1 MVIDELTVRTFST
14 VILFPLSSHTTLN
27 VRLNILWNTSQTFPE
42 LKFILKPFSTREGMI
57 RLAFVYTT
65 HIILLAL
72 DTNICGIFEGKRSDS
87 KHQSLLRK

>member
-1 MVIDELTVRTFST
+1 MTVRTFST
-14 VILFPLSSHTTLN
+14 VILFSLSSHTTPN
-27 VRLNILWNTSQTFPE
+27 VRLPYYSIFCRVLAQKFPK

-65 HIILLAL
+65 HIISLTL

-87 KHQSLLRK
+87 KHQILLRK